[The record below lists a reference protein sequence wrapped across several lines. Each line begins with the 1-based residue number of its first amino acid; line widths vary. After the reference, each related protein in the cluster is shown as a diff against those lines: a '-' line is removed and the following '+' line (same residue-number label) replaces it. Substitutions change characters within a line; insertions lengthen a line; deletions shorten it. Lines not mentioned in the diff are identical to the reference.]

1 MTTPSSSPNGPNG
14 QPVLRFG
21 VIGIGNAGGGVLRMM
36 RGDPHVELVAA
47 ADIRPQAR
55 EAFQKEFG
63 GTAYPSVEELCGDPN
78 VDAVWIATPNHF
90 HCPHTVLAAEHGK
103 HVVVE
108 KPMALTLDEAAQMV
122 EAAEK
127 NGVKL
132 LSGHTR
138 AFDPPVQTIWRIIRS
153 GEVGALKAM
162 NVMSYTDWMLR
173 PRMPEEVD
181 AERGGGVAFRQAPH
195 QIDSLRFLGGGLIRS
210 VRGATGA
217 WMQGRM
223 GAPGYYT
230 AYLEFEDG
238 TPATII
244 YNAYGYFLAAELLP
258 WETEAGG
265 PVPPQRAEAEA
276 RARVRNAINTGTS
289 NQAQAKDEMRT
300 ASMQGLRA
308 GAPGAGESGP
318 PRPRF
323 QSDLGLLI
331 VTCERGVLRQ
341 SPNGI
346 YVYNDDGLR
355 EEPIIVEEGGADPT
369 LEEAYNGIILDKPI
383 FHDGRWGMATLE
395 VQLAL
400 MQSARERREVLLERQ
415 VAVPAHLG

>member
-1 MTTPSSSPNGPNG
+1 MTTSSSSSNGPDG

-47 ADIRPQAR
+47 ADIRPQAL
-55 EAFQKEFG
+55 EAFQREFG
-63 GTAYPSVEELCGDPN
+63 GTAYSSVEELCEDPN

-108 KPMALTLDEAAQMV
+108 KPMALTLEEAARMV

-127 NGVKL
+127 HGVKL

-162 NVMSYTDWMLR
+162 NVMSFTDWMLR

-195 QIDSLRFLGGGLIRS
+195 QIDSLRFLGGGLVRS
-210 VRGATGA
+210 VRGSTGV

-238 TPATII
+238 TPATIV

-258 WETEAGG
+258 WETEAGAG
-265 PVPPQRAEAEA
+265 AES
-276 RARVRNAINTGTS
+276 RARVRNEINTGVS
-289 NQAQAKDEMRT
+289 DQAKAKDAMRT
-300 ASMQGLRA
+300 ASMQGLRTD
-308 GAPGAGESGP
+308 APGAAASGP

-331 VTCERGVLRQ
+331 VTCERGALRQ

-355 EEPIIVEEGGADPT
+355 EEPISVEEGGADPT

-415 VAVPAHLG
+415 VSVPQELA